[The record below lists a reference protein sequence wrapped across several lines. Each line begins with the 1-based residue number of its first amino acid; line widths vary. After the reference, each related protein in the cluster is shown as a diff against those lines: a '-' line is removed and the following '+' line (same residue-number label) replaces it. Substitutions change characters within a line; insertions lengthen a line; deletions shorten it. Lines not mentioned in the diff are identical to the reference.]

1 MSQHALSDL
10 VKRIVLDVARNDH
23 RVGVSHVGY
32 VHAFLLE
39 LRQRIQYRDH
49 LSLESG
55 EARALLRRTRALLR
69 RHGGVRVVDEI
80 DDDILDLA
88 LELPEYVHES
98 LRGGRCVLSF
108 EELDARMGV
117 MRRDGKLDESKA
129 DDARE
134 EEWEEKEL
142 QLSKAQHEWMDGMY
156 GCARTMLNG
165 NVEL

>member
-1 MSQHALSDL
+1 MLLDVCKNCAKRKRREPLATLKPLTALRLNWRFYPNLSSRSSPLHDKSVCPVSQHALSNL

-55 EARALLRRTRALLR
+55 EARALLRRTRVLLR

-98 LRGGRCVLSF
+98 LGGCRCVLSF
-108 EELDARMGV
+108 
-117 MRRDGKLDESKA
+117 
-129 DDARE
+129 
-134 EEWEEKEL
+134 
-142 QLSKAQHEWMDGMY
+142 
-156 GCARTMLNG
+156 
-165 NVEL
+165 